1 MSYTKWDQ
9 ADEFKLKAAVDKYG
23 NNWNMIHKHVFPERG
38 AICLKNKYYSRIHQ
52 NKAFEV
58 APDNISSGQNK
69 SEQLNQNDLD
79 LLTQVRAFMLSQERQ

>member
-38 AICLKNKYYSRIHQ
+38 AICLKNK
-52 NKAFEV
+52 AFEV